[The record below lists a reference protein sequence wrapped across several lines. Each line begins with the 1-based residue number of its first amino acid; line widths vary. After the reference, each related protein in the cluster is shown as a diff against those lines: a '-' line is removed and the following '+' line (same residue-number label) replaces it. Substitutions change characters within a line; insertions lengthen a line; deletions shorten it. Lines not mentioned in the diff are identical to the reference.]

1 MADVEQI
8 YEQYFQDVYLFALS
22 LSRDQQIAEEI
33 TQETF
38 AKAVKNI
45 DQFKGNCKISVWL
58 CQIAKNTY
66 FKYMDKQKRFD
77 LGNPQEKM
85 QGNSLSME
93 QKLIDKTEALRIHKL
108 LHGLKEPYKEVFTL
122 RVFGELSFDHISEVF
137 GRTESWA
144 RVTFHRARN
153 IIQDLLME
161 ENR

>member
-38 AKAVKNI
+38 VKAVKNI

-66 FKYMDKQKRFD
+66 FKYMDKQKRD
-77 LGNPQEKM
+77 LGNPQEIM